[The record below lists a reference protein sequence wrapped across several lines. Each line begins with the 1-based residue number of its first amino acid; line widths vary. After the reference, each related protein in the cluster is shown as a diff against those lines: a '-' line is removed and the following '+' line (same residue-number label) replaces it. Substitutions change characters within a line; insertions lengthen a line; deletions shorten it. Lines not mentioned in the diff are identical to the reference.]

1 MFYLIPRN
9 TDFDDMN
16 PYLVPRDVEKMLE
29 KHSLF
34 PYSLFHENS
43 LSKEKQKQINQMLNN
58 VLLKGYFKGWPL
70 NYRFPLVDLEEE
82 IAERNLKNTKNAIIF
97 ESGIEIRPFSKR

>member
-1 MFYLIPRN
+1 VPKLTKIIHPRDIRVSGILQIDHNSMFYLIPRN

-43 LSKEKQKQINQMLNN
+43 LSKEKQK
-58 VLLKGYFKGWPL
+58 
-70 NYRFPLVDLEEE
+70 
-82 IAERNLKNTKNAIIF
+82 
-97 ESGIEIRPFSKR
+97 

>member
-1 MFYLIPRN
+1 
-9 TDFDDMN
+9 
-16 PYLVPRDVEKMLE
+16 
-29 KHSLF
+29 
-34 PYSLFHENS
+34 
-43 LSKEKQKQINQMLNN
+43 MLNN